1 MIIEKNANIFDK
13 SIFRDIQMKTRLYFH
28 LIVVLFRVLCI
39 RLEQKVILKTDGFIF
54 IFIEDNL
61 FQT

>member
-1 MIIEKNANIFDK
+1 MIIERNANVFDK

-28 LIVVLFRVLCI
+28 LIVVLCI

>member
-1 MIIEKNANIFDK
+1 MIIERNANIFDK
-13 SIFRDIQMKTRLYFH
+13 SISRDIQMKTRLYFH
-28 LIVVLFRVLCI
+28 LIVVLFMVLCI

-54 IFIEDNL
+54 IEDNL

>member
-1 MIIEKNANIFDK
+1 MIIKRNANVFDK

-28 LIVVLFRVLCI
+28 LIVVLCI

>member
-1 MIIEKNANIFDK
+1 MIIERNANVFDK

-54 IFIEDNL
+54 IEDNL